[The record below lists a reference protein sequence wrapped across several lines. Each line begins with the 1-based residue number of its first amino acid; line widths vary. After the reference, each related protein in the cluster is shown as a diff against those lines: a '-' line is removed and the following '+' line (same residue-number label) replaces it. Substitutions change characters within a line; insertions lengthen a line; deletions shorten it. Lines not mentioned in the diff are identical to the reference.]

1 MTDTIID
8 HSKYIHIQ
16 DSHLILSWKVWITFV
31 IVRISCVES
40 WLSNSY
46 ISLTAIQLGLF
57 SSWLKQFMVTWVQ
70 PWHQGSLSILYI
82 LFTSPTC
89 WGFTPFTFG
98 KCLPIQFSGMIRI
111 WFFAF
116 VECPPLRFWWYE
128 EGAWNWMF
136 SPWTHPESNRKE
148 GVPAVPFNE
157 NAVSR

>member
-82 LFTSPTC
+82 FVHFSHMLRVHSFHFWEMPAYSVLWYDQDLILCVC
-89 WGFTPFTFG
+89 WMSAFEI
-98 KCLPIQFSGMIRI
+98 LMIWRGRLKLDV
-111 WFFAF
+111 F
-116 VECPPLRFWWYE
+116 PL
-128 EGAWNWMF
+128 N
-136 SPWTHPESNRKE
+136 SPWIE
-148 GVPAVPFNE
+148 
-157 NAVSR
+157 